1 MSAGAKYIEKWTVL
15 DEDLDELNH
24 VNNLQYLRW
33 TLKVAGSHSRHVG
46 WPSSRYRQLGMGW
59 VVRSHKITY
68 KIPAKRNDAI
78 EIRTWVDSFD
88 KVSSLRKYEILLES
102 DRRVCALAETR
113 WVFVEFE
120 TLKLMQIPLAVR
132 AAFGF
137 E

>member
-1 MSAGAKYIEKWTVL
+1 MSASTKYIEKWTVI
-15 DEDLDELNH
+15 DEDLDELDH

-33 TLKVAGSHSRHVG
+33 TLKVAASHSSHVG

-68 KIPAKRNDAI
+68 KIPAKLNDAI
-78 EIRTWVDSFD
+78 EIRTWVESFD

-102 DRRVCALAETR
+102 DGRVCAHAETR

-120 TLKLMQIPLAVR
+120 TLKLTPIPLAIR
-132 AAFGF
+132 AAFGC